1 LYPRCKS
8 LSCFYKIAIFL
19 QDRYLNSPNKQPPA
33 SSGSANPHNPWLA
46 AWYGKRA
53 WTFWLLPLLVVFVL
67 LANFRRCWVLR
78 YTQKRLVTPVIVVG
92 NISVGGTGKTPLLIA
107 LVKWLQQQGF
117 NPGVISRGYGGK
129 ASHYPYLLDAASS
142 AAEAGDE
149 PVTIYQQTGCAVCVG
164 ADRVAAA
171 RVLEDQNCDVLLSDD
186 GLQHY
191 RLGRD
196 IEIAVVDGQRGLGNG
211 WRLPVGPL
219 REPKARLKT
228 VDWVVVNSPAD
239 DFVLPGLEDLF
250 YVPMQICAQGLINL
264 QSGEKISVAELNP
277 AQVNAVAGIGNPQR
291 FHNTLTQLGIAVELH
306 AFPDHHAYTASDL
319 QFANNLPV
327 VMTEKDAVK
336 CREFAL
342 PHWFYLPITAS
353 LPDSFWAA
361 LQQKLERICEQKKT
375 IFKS

>member
-1 LYPRCKS
+1 MQKS
-8 LSCFYKIAIFL
+8 FLLL
-19 QDRYLNSPNKQPPA
+19 QDDYLNSPDQQAPV
-33 SSGSANPHNPWLA
+33 SLDSANPSNLWLA
-46 AWYGKRA
+46 AWYGKRT
-53 WTFWLLPLLVVFVL
+53 WTFLLLPLSIVFIA
-67 LANFRRCWVLR
+67 LANIRRYWILR
-78 YTQKRLVTPVIVVG
+78 YTQKQFVTPVIVVG

-107 LVKWLQQQGF
+107 LVKGLQQQGF

-129 ASHYPYLLDAASS
+129 ASHYPYLLDGDSS
-142 AAEAGDE
+142 PAEAGDE
-149 PVTIYQQTGCAVCVG
+149 PITIYQQTGCAVCVG

-171 RVLEDQNCDVLLSDD
+171 RLLEDKHCDILLSDD

-239 DFVLPGLEDLF
+239 NFVLPGLEDLF
-250 YVPMQICAQGLINL
+250 YVPMQICAQELIKL
-264 QSGEKISVAELNP
+264 QSGEKISVAELDS

-291 FHNTLTQLGIAVELH
+291 FQNTLTKLGITAELR
-306 AFPDHHAYTASDL
+306 AFPDHHAYSASDL

-336 CREFAL
+336 CREFAQ
-342 PHWFYLPITAS
+342 PNWFYVPITAS
-353 LPDSFWAA
+353 LPDSFWQA
-361 LQQKLERICEQKKT
+361 LLQKLERICEQKKT
-375 IFKS
+375 FFKSK

>member
-1 LYPRCKS
+1 M
-8 LSCFYKIAIFL
+8 
-19 QDRYLNSPNKQPPA
+19 NSPDKETPVA
-33 SSGSANPHNPWLA
+33 SGSATKQNPWLA
-46 AWYGKRA
+46 AWYGKRS
-53 WTFWLLPLLVVFVL
+53 WTFLLLPVLVIFVSIAHL
-67 LANFRRCWVLR
+67 RRYWIQR

-129 ASHYPYLLDAASS
+129 ASHYPFLLNATST

-164 ADRVAAA
+164 ADRVAVAKI
-171 RVLEDQNCDVLLSDD
+171 LEDENCDILLSDD

-219 REPKARLKT
+219 REPAARLKT

-239 DFVLPGLEDLF
+239 NFVLPGLEDLF
-250 YVPMQICAQGLINL
+250 YVPMQICAQEFINL
-264 QSGEKISVAELNP
+264 QSGEKVSAAEFASVR
-277 AQVNAVAGIGNPQR
+277 VNAVAGIGNPQR
-291 FHNTLTQLGIAVELH
+291 FRNTLTELGIAAELH
-306 AFPDHHAYTASDL
+306 EFPDHHAYTASDF
-319 QFANNLPV
+319 QFANNSPV

-336 CREFAL
+336 CREFAQ
-342 PHWFYLPITAS
+342 PQWFYVPISAS
-353 LPDSFWAA
+353 LPDSFW
-361 LQQKLERICEQKKT
+361 LGFQQKLERICAQKKT
-375 IFKS
+375 LFKSK

>member
-1 LYPRCKS
+1 M
-8 LSCFYKIAIFL
+8 
-19 QDRYLNSPNKQPPA
+19 
-33 SSGSANPHNPWLA
+33 
-46 AWYGKRA
+46 
-53 WTFWLLPLLVVFVL
+53 PLLVIFVVI
-67 LANFRRCWVLR
+67 AGFRRYWILR

-117 NPGVISRGYGGK
+117 NPGVMSRGYGGK
-129 ASHYPYLLDAASS
+129 ASHYPYLLNATSS

-149 PVTIYQQTGCAVCVG
+149 PIAIYQQTGCAVCVG
-164 ADRVAAA
+164 ADRVAVAKI
-171 RVLEDQNCDVLLSDD
+171 LEDENCDILLSDD

-219 REPKARLKT
+219 RESASRLKT
-228 VDWVVVNSPAD
+228 VDWVIVNSPDAN
-239 DFVLPGLEDLF
+239 FVLPGVEDLF
-250 YVPMQICAQGLINL
+250 YVPMQICAQEFVNL
-264 QSGEKISVAELNP
+264 QSGKKVSTAEFALV
-277 AQVNAVAGIGNPQR
+277 QVNAVAGIGNPQR
-291 FHNTLTQLGIAVELH
+291 FHNTLTQLGIAAELH
-306 AFPDHHAYTASDL
+306 VFPDHHAYSASDF

-336 CREFAL
+336 CREFAQ

-353 LPDSFWAA
+353 LPDTFWLA
-361 LQQKLERICEQKKT
+361 LQQKLERVFEQKKT
-375 IFKS
+375 IFKSK

>member
-1 LYPRCKS
+1 M
-8 LSCFYKIAIFL
+8 
-19 QDRYLNSPNKQPPA
+19 NSPDKQAPV
-33 SSGSANPHNPWLA
+33 SFNSANSQNAWLA
-46 AWYGKRA
+46 AWYGKRV
-53 WTFWLLPLLVVFVL
+53 WTFLLLPLLVVFIA
-67 LANFRRCWVLR
+67 LANARRHWILR

-107 LVKWLQQQGF
+107 LVKGLQQKGF

-129 ASHYPYLLDAASS
+129 TSHYPYLLDDGST

-164 ADRVAAA
+164 PDRVAAA
-171 RVLEDQNCDVLLSDD
+171 RLLEDQNCDILLSDD

-219 REPKARLKT
+219 REPKSRLKT

-239 DFVLPGLEDLF
+239 NFALPGLEDLF
-250 YVPMQICAQGLINL
+250 YVPMQICAQELINL
-264 QSGEKISVAELNP
+264 QSGEKISAAEFGSMRI
-277 AQVNAVAGIGNPQR
+277 NAVAGIGNPQR
-291 FHNTLTQLGIAVELH
+291 FQNTLTKLGITAELH

-336 CREFAL
+336 CREFAQ
-342 PHWFYLPITAS
+342 PNWFYLPIAAS
-353 LPDSFWAA
+353 LPDSFWQA
-361 LQQKLERICEQKKT
+361 LLQKLERICEQKKT
-375 IFKS
+375 IFKSK